1 MASNAEFERR
11 IAEDRVDVRSGP
23 SPGPSPEPSTEPSP
37 ESSTEVNERSW
48 ARKRIEKKQK
58 FRGDVVAYIV
68 VNAFLVGIWAIGGRG
83 YFWPGWVLAGWG
95 VGLVLDAWNL
105 YFRQPI
111 TDADIDQELRRR
123 NK

>member
-11 IAEDRVDVRSGP
+11 IAEDRIETRSGQ
-23 SPGPSPEPSTEPSP
+23 SLAPSTE
-37 ESSTEVNERSW
+37 VDERSW

-68 VNAFLVGIWAIGGRG
+68 VNAFLIGIWAIGGRG
-83 YFWPGWVLAGWG
+83 YFWPAWVLAGWG

-105 YFRQPI
+105 YYRQPI
-111 TDADIDQELRRR
+111 TDADIDQELQRR